1 MVFSDETEGIRS
13 RSLALKKSCS
23 MPQLSVL
30 SNAASITKTRFL
42 VPKTEIKISAAVS

>member
-23 MPQLSVL
+23 MPQLSIL
-30 SNAASITKTRFL
+30 FNAASITRTRLL